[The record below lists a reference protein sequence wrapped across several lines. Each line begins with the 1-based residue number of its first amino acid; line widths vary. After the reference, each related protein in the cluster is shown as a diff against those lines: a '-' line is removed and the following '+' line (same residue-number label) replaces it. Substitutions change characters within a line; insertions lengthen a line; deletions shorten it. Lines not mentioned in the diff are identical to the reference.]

1 MRLLH
6 CQLQNVRLHAE
17 LALDFAPGLTLIGGA
32 NESGKST
39 LVEALH
45 RVLFLKASATGA
57 AVEALR
63 SKIGRAHV

>member
-6 CQLQNVRLHAE
+6 CRVQNVRLHAD
-17 LALDFAPGLTLIGGA
+17 LSLRFDPGLTLIGGA

-45 RVLFLKASATGA
+45 RTLFLK
-57 AVEALR
+57 E
-63 SKIGRAHV
+63 IGRAHV